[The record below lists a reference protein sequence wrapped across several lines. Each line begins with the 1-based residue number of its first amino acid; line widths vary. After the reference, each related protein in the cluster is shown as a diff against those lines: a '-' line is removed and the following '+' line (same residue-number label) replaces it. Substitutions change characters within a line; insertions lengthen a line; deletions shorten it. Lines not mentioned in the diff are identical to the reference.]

1 MSVADSVSTFAG
13 LTNENE
19 FYSHH
24 YLAEVFKGDIKSL
37 IEQWQAAEEAGGAN
51 KAPFKQLQA
60 CSARWFAQQANV
72 VRGKSPEDRLAAHRE
87 LQQPLLAVLGY
98 TI

>member
-13 LTNENE
+13 LTNENA

-37 IEQWQAAEEAGGAN
+37 IDA
-51 KAPFKQLQA
+51 
-60 CSARWFAQQANV
+60 
-72 VRGKSPEDRLAAHRE
+72 VRGL
-87 LQQPLLAVLGY
+87 
-98 TI
+98 